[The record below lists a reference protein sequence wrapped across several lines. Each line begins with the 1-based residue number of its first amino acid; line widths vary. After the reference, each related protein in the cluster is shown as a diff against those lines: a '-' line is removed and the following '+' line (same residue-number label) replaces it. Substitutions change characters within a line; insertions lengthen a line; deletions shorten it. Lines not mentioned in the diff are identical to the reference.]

1 MPQDKQ
7 QKEQRLTLKQRLFV
21 DYYTAAGSDTY
32 NNATQSAI
40 KAGYKDTKSV
50 EATACNLLRLPKIQ
64 KAIDAKLAERR
75 KKIEYNY
82 DIAIQQLDMVINNL
96 RPLANRGNV
105 QANQALTAAI
115 REKNAITGLH
125 TQTVKTQDISRPDI
139 SDAERQA
146 LADLARRYNI
156 KLAAG

>member
-1 MPQDKQ
+1 MPHEKQ
-7 QKEQRLTLKQRLFV
+7 QRLTAKQRAFV
-21 DYYTAAGSDTY
+21 EAYTDIGSDTY
-32 NNATQSAI
+32 NNAHKSAI
-40 KAGYKDTKSV
+40 IAGYSKKSALAISA
-50 EATACNLLRLPKIQ
+50 ENLSKPIIRQAIEQ
-64 KAIDAKLAERR
+64 KHAERR
-75 KKIEYNY
+75 KKADYNY
-82 DIAIQQLDMVINNL
+82 DKAIAELDMVINNL